1 MYIGLII
8 AENDKNNNLLINF
21 SPIVRGTF
29 VQLLFQIL
37 IALIKKFFLP
47 YTFYEQPTQ
56 NNGPL

>member
-8 AENDKNNNLLINF
+8 AEKDKNNNLLINF
-21 SPIVRGTF
+21 SSIVRAHLCNYCFRYFT
-29 VQLLFQIL
+29 
-37 IALIKKFFLP
+37 ALIKKSFLP